1 MLVQMAISRSREY
14 EADRVGA
21 QIGGDP
27 AALARALQ
35 KIEPYARG
43 GEVNNEAERNPATA
57 HTFINKPLNGS
68 GADNLFSTHPA
79 THNRVEA
86 LLALGVGQGT
96 RPRRVGTAVPV
107 STPRR
112 TGPWS

>member
-1 MLVQMAISRSREY
+1 MEAYAGRS
-14 EADRVGA
+14 
-21 QIGGDP
+21 
-27 AALARALQ
+27 
-35 KIEPYARG
+35 
-43 GEVNNEAERNPATA
+43 VNETAERNPASA
-57 HTFINKPLNGS
+57 QMFIINPLSGR